1 MKKEVLNFLSALEG
15 YHSTLKMLH
24 WSTERHSEH
33 ILTDDIDSS
42 ILKYEDKISEVAM
55 GALDT
60 RFGIGDLKCMLPQS
74 KDLKSVLKEL
84 KTDVNDFRDVAE
96 EKKMNGLVNILDDF
110 TEDIN
115 TWEYLRTLK

>member
-33 ILTDDIDSS
+33 VLTDDIDSS
-42 ILKYEDKISEVAM
+42 VLKYEDKISEVAM

-84 KTDVNDFRDVAE
+84 RADVNDFRDTAD
-96 EKKMNGLVNILDDF
+96 EKGMNGLVNILDDF
-110 TEDIN
+110 TEDID

>member
-24 WSTERHSEH
+24 WSAERHSEH
-33 ILTDDIDSS
+33 VLTDDIDSS

-84 KTDVNDFRDVAE
+84 KTDVNDFRDAAE

>member
-33 ILTDDIDSS
+33 VLTDDIDSS
-42 ILKYEDKISEVAM
+42 VLKYEDKISEVAM

-84 KTDVNDFRDVAE
+84 RADVNDFRDAAE
-96 EKKMNGLVNILDDF
+96 EKGMNGLVNILDDF
-110 TEDIN
+110 TEDID

>member
-33 ILTDDIDSS
+33 VLTDDIDSS
-42 ILKYEDKISEVAM
+42 VLKYEDKISEVAM

-84 KTDVNDFRDVAE
+84 RVDVNDFRDTAE
-96 EKKMNGLVNILDDF
+96 EKGMNGLVNILDDF
-110 TEDIN
+110 TEDID

>member
-33 ILTDDIDSS
+33 VLTDDIDSS
-42 ILKYEDKISEVAM
+42 VLKYEDKISEVAM

-74 KDLKSVLKEL
+74 KDLKSILKEL
-84 KTDVNDFRDVAE
+84 RADVNDFRDTAE
-96 EKKMNGLVNILDDF
+96 EKGMNGLVNILDDF
-110 TEDIN
+110 TEDID

>member
-33 ILTDDIDSS
+33 VLTDDIDSS
-42 ILKYEDKISEVAM
+42 VLKYEDKISEVAM

-84 KTDVNDFRDVAE
+84 RADVNDFRGTAE
-96 EKKMNGLVNILDDF
+96 EKGMNGLVNILDDF
-110 TEDIN
+110 TEDID

>member
-84 KTDVNDFRDVAE
+84 RADVNDFRDTAE
-96 EKKMNGLVNILDDF
+96 EKGMNGLVNILDDF
-110 TEDIN
+110 TEDID

>member
-1 MKKEVLNFLSALEG
+1 MKKEVLNFLSAVEG

-33 ILTDDIDSS
+33 VLTDDIDSS
-42 ILKYEDKISEVAM
+42 VLKYEDKISEVAM

-84 KTDVNDFRDVAE
+84 RADVNDFRDTAE
-96 EKKMNGLVNILDDF
+96 EKGMNGLVNILDDF
-110 TEDIN
+110 TEDID

>member
-33 ILTDDIDSS
+33 VLTDDIDSS
-42 ILKYEDKISEVAM
+42 VLKYEDKISEVAM

-84 KTDVNDFRDVAE
+84 RADINDFRDTAE
-96 EKKMNGLVNILDDF
+96 EKGMNGLVNILDDF
-110 TEDIN
+110 TEDID

>member
-33 ILTDDIDSS
+33 VLTDDIDSS
-42 ILKYEDKISEVAM
+42 VLKYEDKISEVAM

-84 KTDVNDFRDVAE
+84 RADVNDFRDTAE
-96 EKKMNGLVNILDDF
+96 EKGMNGLVNILDDF
-110 TEDIN
+110 TEDID

>member
-42 ILKYEDKISEVAM
+42 ILKYEDKISEVSM

-96 EKKMNGLVNILDDF
+96 EKGMNGLVNILDDF
-110 TEDIN
+110 TEDID